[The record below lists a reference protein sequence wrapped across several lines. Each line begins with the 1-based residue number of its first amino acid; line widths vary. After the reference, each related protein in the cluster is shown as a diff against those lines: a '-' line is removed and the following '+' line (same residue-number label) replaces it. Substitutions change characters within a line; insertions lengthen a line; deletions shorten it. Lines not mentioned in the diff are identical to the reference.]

1 MDLIDDDSKQV
12 LQLER
17 DFAHSIPDGNIRN
30 IKLGMVDLFE
40 EKMIL
45 GTVNLWQAVS
55 VLVDLVVDRTLG

>member
-12 LQLER
+12 HQLER

-30 IKLGMVDLFE
+30 IKLGVVDLFE

-45 GTVNLWQAVS
+45 GTVNL
-55 VLVDLVVDRTLG
+55 R